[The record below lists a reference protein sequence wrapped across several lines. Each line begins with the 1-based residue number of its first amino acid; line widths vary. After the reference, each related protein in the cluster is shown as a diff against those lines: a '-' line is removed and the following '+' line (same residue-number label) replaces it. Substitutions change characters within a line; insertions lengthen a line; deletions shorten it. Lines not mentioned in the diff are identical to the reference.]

1 METILII
8 EDDISILRGLK
19 DNLEYEGYT
28 VITETNGTNADGSPL
43 WRASTNWRDYFAAKS
58 GA

>member
-1 METILII
+1 MKTILVI

-28 VITETNGTNADGSPL
+28 VMD
-43 WRASTNWRDYFAAKS
+43 
-58 GA
+58 